1 MSRKPT
7 MWSDALP
14 NVSCVHPQDGA
25 GVSGISGAGFFF
37 PPCAPCRLQFG
48 WQTGTAEEKPV
59 PYRAQLLV
67 GVEPCKASEG
77 TYIKVLGCSHRRSLI
92 FYLA

>member
-1 MSRKPT
+1 M
-7 MWSDALP
+7 
-14 NVSCVHPQDGA
+14 CVHPQVGA
-25 GVSGISGAGFFF
+25 GLSGISEAGFSSCI
-37 PPCAPCRLQFG
+37 PCWLQLG